1 MGRKSIFG
9 RRILVRL
16 LDSNVWC
23 VPLVVD
29 MYSQGSILKR
39 RVISKVV
46 VVVVIVE
53 ESNSPWPVGLG
64 ASVVSPHPGQVVVVI
79 VVVAVMSKAKDM
91 V

>member
-9 RRILVRL
+9 RRILARL
-16 LDSNVWC
+16 LDSSVWC

-46 VVVVIVE
+46 VVVIVE
-53 ESNSPWPVGLG
+53 ESNSPWPMGLG

>member
-1 MGRKSIFG
+1 
-9 RRILVRL
+9 LVGVSLRGFWVP
-16 LDSNVWC
+16 VWC

-29 MYSQGSILKR
+29 MYSQGSILKS

-46 VVVVIVE
+46 VIVIVE
-53 ESNSPWPVGLG
+53 ESNSPWPMGLR

-79 VVVAVMSKAKDM
+79 VVTVMSKAEDM